1 MAGPLRPRS
10 DQAAARS
17 TRVWFVLGTFVA
29 ARGRIAIA
37 AAAEGASMSAGLP
50 GLVLAVTLAAPA
62 APAAPTLA
70 ERLAYARDARLLIVH
85 ADDIGEWHAV
95 NEAATRAFA
104 TGVVNSGSMMA
115 PCPWFPEIAA
125 WAREHPEADLGL
137 HLATDR
143 GARLPKRRVEV
154 AEARRREP
162 HAGRR
167 GRSPVE
173 RRLAGSARSGLRAL
187 RAWGDPPRG
196 RGC

>member
-1 MAGPLRPRS
+1 MAGPLRTRS
-10 DQAAARS
+10 
-17 TRVWFVLGTFVA
+17 VA
-29 ARGRIAIA
+29 QGVEMRKDAVFRIASMTKPVTSVA
-37 AAAEGASMSAGLP
+37 VMMLVEEGRLGL
-50 GLVLAVTLAAPA
+50 
-62 APAAPTLA
+62 
-70 ERLAYARDARLLIVH
+70 
-85 ADDIGEWHAV
+85 DDP
-95 NEAATRAFA
+95 
-104 TGVVNSGSMMA
+104 VNSGSMMV

-125 WAREHPEADLGL
+125 WGREHPEADPGL

-154 AEARRREP
+154 AEARRREL